1 MFLSCKQYEKIAKA
15 ENVWIYLL
23 NNEVLRINHYKI
35 RKMLENCLSL
45 FNVTIKIYQ
54 NQFKNI

>member
-35 RKMLENCLSL
+35 RKILENCLTF
-45 FNVTIKIYQ
+45 FNATIEINK
-54 NQFKNI
+54 NQFKKI